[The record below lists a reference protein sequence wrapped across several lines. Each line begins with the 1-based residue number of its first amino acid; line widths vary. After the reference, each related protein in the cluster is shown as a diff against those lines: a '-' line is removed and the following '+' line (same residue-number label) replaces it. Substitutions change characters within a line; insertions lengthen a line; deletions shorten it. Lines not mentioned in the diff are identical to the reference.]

1 MGTRGRP
8 KISEFVEHCISYKV
22 MQWAKHYNITHYKAW
37 FKLVEHKLFPKL
49 IQSIYKN
56 APRQS
61 LTRSQEFWV
70 QRLIT
75 SKDAQRKFYTKH
87 VKKWVMRRS
96 GIASLQDWSFKYI
109 KIKGLK

>member
-70 QRLIT
+70 QRLID
-75 SKDAQRKFYTKH
+75 SKDAQRKFYSKH
-87 VKKWVMRRS
+87 VKKWV
-96 GIASLQDWSFKYI
+96 
-109 KIKGLK
+109 